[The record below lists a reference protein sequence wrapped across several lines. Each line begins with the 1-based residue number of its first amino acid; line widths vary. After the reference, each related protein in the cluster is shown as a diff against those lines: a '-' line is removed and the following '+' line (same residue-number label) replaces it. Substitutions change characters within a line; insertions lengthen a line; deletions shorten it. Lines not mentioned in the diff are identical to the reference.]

1 MLHRLAEDDGGGSGR
16 APGELML
23 VDPAASAAPPAMLRV
38 VPRYSAYARWFKP
51 VIDRVGAAILLA
63 AVLPVLAAV
72 ALVVLV
78 RLGRPIFFLQ
88 PRIGLN
94 GRVFG
99 MFKFRTMRPDRRS
112 RETRVHEDRR
122 LTHKHPQDPRLVPVG
137 RFLRRWSLDELPQLI
152 NVIRGDMSLVGPR
165 PEMTSVVSRH
175 YEPWQHARHQVKPG
189 ITGLWQVTERDCGD
203 EMYKHTATDLKYVEG
218 LSFALDMKILLLTL
232 PTALGLRKG
241 F

>member
-1 MLHRLAEDDGGGSGR
+1 MLHRLADDDGGGGGR
-16 APGELML
+16 APGELLL
-23 VDPAASAAPPAMLRV
+23 VSPTESAVAPATLRV
-38 VPRYSAYARWFKP
+38 VPRYSAYARWVKP
-51 VIDRVGAAILLA
+51 LFDRVGATILLA
-63 AVLPVLAAV
+63 ALLPVVAGV
-72 ALVVLV
+72 ALVVLL

-99 MFKFRTMRPDRRS
+99 MFKFRTMRPDRRA
-112 RETRVHEDRR
+112 RETLVHQDRR
-122 LTHKHPQDPRLVPVG
+122 LTHKHPHDPRLVPVG

-152 NVIRGDMSLVGPR
+152 NVIRGEMSLVGPR

-189 ITGLWQVTERDCGD
+189 ITGLWQVTERDCAD
-203 EMYKHTATDLKYVEG
+203 EMYKHTATDLKYVQRM
-218 LSFALDMKILLLTL
+218 SFTLDMKILLLTL

>member
-1 MLHRLAEDDGGGSGR
+1 MVDDDGGGG
-16 APGELML
+16 PGALRELML
-23 VDPAASAAPPAMLRV
+23 AAPAETVVEPTRLRV
-38 VPRYSAYARWFKP
+38 VPRYSPYARWIKP
-51 VIDRVGAAILLA
+51 VMDRAGAAILLTA
-63 AVLPVLAAV
+63 LLPILAAV
-72 ALVVLV
+72 AVVVLI
-78 RLGRPIFFLQ
+78 RLGRPVFFLQ

-99 MFKFRTMRPDRRS
+99 MFKFRTMRPDRRFS
-112 RETRVHEDRR
+112 DTVVHMDRR
-122 LTHKHPQDPRLVPVG
+122 LTHKHPEDPRLVPVG

-152 NVIRGDMSLVGPR
+152 NVMRGDMSLVGPR
-165 PEMTSVVSRH
+165 PEMASVVSRH

-203 EMYKHTATDLKYVEG
+203 EMYKHTDTDLRYVQRM
-218 LSFALDMKILLLTL
+218 SFALDMKILLLTL